1 MHTDY
6 PQQTI
11 DLYQSLLETS
21 LRQLP
26 FDASSTD
33 AFQKWQ
39 RKARKQIRAIL
50 GPMPEEKID
59 FQLERKVVKETD
71 SYIQERAV
79 YFTRPGLQ
87 ATAYI
92 LTPRK
97 LSSSA
102 PGILALHGHGR
113 EGKEGTVDPDSIYSG
128 FARQLVEAGC
138 IVLAPD
144 QIGSGE
150 RSLKEDRVNYSVL
163 IHGLNMLGHSLIGVR
178 YWDLVRALDL
188 LQAQE
193 GVDRKRIGVMGLSLG
208 GEMTMFLSALQSRVK
223 ASVVCGY
230 LTSHRH
236 TFLHENH
243 CTCGY
248 LPGLAKYF
256 EHIDLAALLAPRP
269 LFLDSGKRDG
279 SFPWQDAQALVKE
292 LRAVYRLHERPRSH
306 LGIEI
311 HDGGH
316 SIAGKKS
323 IPWLV
328 RRLKEDPPLPQGAM

>member
-1 MHTDY
+1 MDTDY
-6 PQQTI
+6 AQQTI
-11 DLYQSLLETS
+11 DLYHSLVDNS
-21 LRQLP
+21 LRQMP
-26 FDASSTD
+26 FDVSSMA

-39 RKARKQIRAIL
+39 RKARRQVGQIL
-50 GPMPEEKID
+50 GPMPQEKVD
-59 FQLERKVVKETD
+59 FQLQREVVLETD
-71 SYIQERAV
+71 SYTQERLV

-87 ATAYI
+87 ATAYL

-97 LSSSA
+97 ISSSA
-102 PGILALHGHGR
+102 PGVLALHGHGS
-113 EGKEGTVDPDSIYSG
+113 EGKDGVIDPGSIYSG
-128 FARQLVEAGC
+128 FARRLAEAGC
-138 IVLAPD
+138 VVLAPD

-150 RSLKEDRVNYSVL
+150 RRLKADKVDYSVL
-163 IHGLNMLGHSLIGVR
+163 IHGLNMLGHTLIGVR

-188 LQAQE
+188 LEGLE

-208 GEMTMFLSALQSRVK
+208 GEMTLFLSALQSRVK

-230 LTSHRH
+230 LTSHRN
-236 TFLHENH
+236 TFLGEHH

-248 LPGLAKYF
+248 LPGLARYF
-256 EHIDLAALLAPRP
+256 EHVDLAALLAPRP
-269 LFLDSGKRDG
+269 LFLDSGKKDS
-279 SFPWQDAQALVKE
+279 SFPWTDANALVKE
-292 LRAVYRLHERPRSH
+292 LRAAYRLHGKPSSH

-328 RRLKEDPPLPQGAM
+328 RRLKED